1 MSDLLVIASLVI
13 AFIALISSLSFWF
26 LSNRKSSETQI
37 SGISSTSN
45 VDSRIQNSSELVM
58 SDLPL
63 TFTNL
68 SKSPDTTK
76 LKEVQ
81 DVELVSR
88 LNAVIPDAMN
98 LVGQLA
104 NQIPK
109 NAVLIDI
116 PFKDLVN
123 SKAIDGTK
131 RAFSMGKNGIAK
143 NANVVKL
150 DPSKSAQLANVAAN
164 VMNVAALVVGQQ
176 LMSEINSKLSELNQ
190 GIERLQEIAVA
201 ELKSKIIANIAMVM
215 EISNAQVEILDN
227 SELRQNKLNS
237 IDGYKKSVV
246 ELLGQV
252 NFMIES
258 KIAKPGFRLGSNGFK
273 AYGEVVQELDDLKS
287 WQSTLISLLEQISR
301 LSHAFSLGVISLEKS
316 TAIFQQFLEAS
327 ENVNRRLGEWHETQI
342 KSLQIDMAEGRAGK
356 GAIERLPGL
365 IKSDLKY
372 LKVKKDLSASIERQ
386 QTSTFALAS
395 SKEDSFDSD
404 VQLVLIDGKYFYRP
418 N

>member
-1 MSDLLVIASLVI
+1 
-13 AFIALISSLSFWF
+13 
-26 LSNRKSSETQI
+26 
-37 SGISSTSN
+37 
-45 VDSRIQNSSELVM
+45 
-58 SDLPL
+58 
-63 TFTNL
+63 
-68 SKSPDTTK
+68 
-76 LKEVQ
+76 
-81 DVELVSR
+81 
-88 LNAVIPDAMN
+88 
-98 LVGQLA
+98 
-104 NQIPK
+104 
-109 NAVLIDI
+109 
-116 PFKDLVN
+116 
-123 SKAIDGTK
+123 
-131 RAFSMGKNGIAK
+131 
-143 NANVVKL
+143 
-150 DPSKSAQLANVAAN
+150 
-164 VMNVAALVVGQQ
+164 MNVAALVVGQQ